1 MSSRKAVSRVV
12 SAVIISVIVTGIV
25 VGFGAYYGA
34 ISAIKPITKTVTS
47 TITKTVAIT
56 KTTTSTASPTL
67 TTTTT
72 PTTTA
77 VFSLKKRVITTSI
90 KDSIITYTEWRYYSK
105 PSLTTQTIK
114 ALREKVT
121 NEIMGTYSGI
131 NITNLSIS
139 VYPNNTIK
147 IVFAVSGKVWL
158 SGNGKYADFLWL
170 LTPLGLDFIESHFN
184 ETNHGLYWVGT
195 LNNVST
201 EINVLL
207 PKQATVYKAWGGAVG
222 HCHGHVWWPTK
233 P

>member
-1 MSSRKAVSRVV
+1 MKHSLLITLL
-12 SAVIISVIVTGIV
+12 IILIVLAAAGGT
-25 VGFGAYYGA
+25 
-34 ISAIKPITKTVTS
+34 ITYFHIPKGSESKTS
-47 TITKTVAIT
+47 TTPPKPSTAP
-56 KTTTSTASPTL
+56 TTTLMTPSPNT
-67 TTTTT
+67 
-72 PTTTA
+72 TTTA
-77 VFSLKKRVITTSI
+77 VTAVFFSLMKRVITTSI
-90 KDSIITYTEWRYYSK
+90 KDSIITCTEWRYYSK

-114 ALREKVT
+114 ALKEKIT

-147 IVFAVSGKVWL
+147 IVFAVSGKIWL
-158 SGNGKYADFLWL
+158 SGNEKYADFLWL
-170 LTPLGLDFIESHFN
+170 LTPLGLDFIENHFN

-207 PKQATVYKAWGGAVG
+207 PKQATVYKAWGNTVG
-222 HCHGHVWWPTK
+222 HCHGHVWWPAK